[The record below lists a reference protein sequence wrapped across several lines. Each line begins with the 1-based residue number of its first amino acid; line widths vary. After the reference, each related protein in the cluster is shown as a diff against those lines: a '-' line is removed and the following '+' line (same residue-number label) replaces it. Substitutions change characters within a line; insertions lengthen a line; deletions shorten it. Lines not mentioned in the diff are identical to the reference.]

1 VLWKRAWELK
11 ISNLDQPQ
19 RAPRGPE
26 IIPLVTFRQLLHGEF
41 PKPPKLVAGAS
52 GQDKPVVDTHI
63 LGREATNEDLPEV
76 ASRILILDSIN
87 LGDNTYQID
96 VLIRKASDSDA
107 SALLIINLR
116 APIGFTALRLA
127 NKLQI
132 PLVTIQ
138 GIDALQLADEIRRV
152 VRAPFIARSDAILR
166 VTEKFRKAPRNSD
179 LAYALK
185 IIADELHGRA
195 ALLGINRTEI
205 VTSDG
210 GSFVLPKDLILR
222 EGSMTESN
230 ADRTLLF
237 QPLMLAPGE
246 RPNFWIAT
254 ELLSPREAWIQ
265 VAREVLNF
273 SSWYFSSRLI
283 ADRLVQERDARFR
296 LGVLNAITAT
306 KEFAEPVLI
315 GQLGILGWR
324 VDGWCTAIYMQ
335 SVGDVDS
342 LRILNGAQEFRQAL
356 VEIGFIGPVVERPD
370 GFSAWQVEKTEPQ
383 SSSFTILLEK
393 FVKLLSKLEHTSPGL
408 QNFIGI
414 GRPYQGIL
422 GLQKSLAE
430 AKESCT
436 IAQLSGKN
444 FDVQHIDEMG
454 IRRILL
460 GWYAS
465 ESFSDFAITL
475 LSPIQK
481 ADNDGELLR
490 TLETYLNH
498 NCSPSETAEMLQI
511 HRNTVLNR
519 MDKIKSLL
527 RVDLNQPDERLAL
540 QLACRVIKKRR
551 DLSS

>member
-1 VLWKRAWELK
+1 LE
-11 ISNLDQPQ
+11 QPQ
-19 RAPRGPE
+19 RAPRGLE
-26 IIPLVTFRQLLHGEF
+26 VIPLVTFRQLLHGEF
-41 PKPPKLVAGAS
+41 PKNPNLVAGAS

-63 LGREATNEDLPEV
+63 LGREATIEDFPEV

-87 LGDNTYQID
+87 LGDDTYQID

-107 SALLIINLR
+107 SALIITNLKV
-116 APIGFTALRLA
+116 PISSTALRLA

-132 PLVTIQ
+132 PLVTIE

-179 LAYALK
+179 LANALK
-185 IIADELHGRA
+185 IIADELHGRT
-195 ALLGINRTEI
+195 ALLGINGAEI

-210 GSFVLPKDLILR
+210 GTLVLPKDLILR

-237 QPLMLAPGE
+237 QPLQLAPGE

-254 ELLSPREAWIQ
+254 ELLSPSEAWIQ

-273 SSWYFSSRLI
+273 SSWYFSSKLI

-306 KEFAEPVLI
+306 KEFADPALI

-324 VDGWCTAIYMQ
+324 VDGWCTAIHMQ

-342 LRILNGAQEFRQAL
+342 LRILNGSQEFRQAL

-383 SSSFTILLEK
+383 SSSFSILLEK
-393 FVKLLSKLEHTSPGL
+393 FTKLLSKLEHTSPGL

-422 GLQKSLAE
+422 GLQKSLTE

-454 IRRILL
+454 VRRILL

-481 ADNDGELLR
+481 ADSDGELLR
-490 TLETYLNH
+490 TLETYLDN
-498 NCSPSETAEMLQI
+498 NCSPSETAEVLQI

-519 MDKIKSLL
+519 LEKIKSLL

-551 DLSS
+551 D